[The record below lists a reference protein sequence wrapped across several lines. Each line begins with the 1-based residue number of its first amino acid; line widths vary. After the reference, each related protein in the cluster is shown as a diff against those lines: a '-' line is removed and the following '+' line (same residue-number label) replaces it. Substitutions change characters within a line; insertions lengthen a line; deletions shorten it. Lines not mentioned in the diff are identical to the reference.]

1 MLFKYAR
8 RSLNKQLI
16 NSSRD
21 IRCYYE
27 QNKNKAKDIII
38 EGSKKANEIGNKKME
53 HLKSAMR
60 ISL

>member
-1 MLFKYAR
+1 M
-8 RSLNKQLI
+8 I

-53 HLKSAMR
+53 HLKSTMR